1 MEGLSGWGGAATG
14 PERESRM
21 GTWQSPSSDGSPVE
35 GSSKLSSVIW
45 SASPKGSSS
54 EMSES
59 KSISGTGKRFGERDE
74 TQRMRGEGGHMET
87 SYSRKQTH
95 D

>member
-1 MEGLSGWGGAATG
+1 MVTSLS
-14 PERESRM
+14 PC
-21 GTWQSPSSDGSPVE
+21 SDGSPVE

-59 KSISGTGKRFGERDE
+59 KSTSGTGKRFGERDE
-74 TQRMRGEGGHMET
+74 TQRMSGEGGHMET
-87 SYSRKQTH
+87 DYSREQTH
-95 D
+95 DWM

>member
-1 MEGLSGWGGAATG
+1 MG
-14 PERESRM
+14 PEAESRA
-21 GTWQSPSSDGSPVE
+21 GTSQSPSSDSSPLE

-74 TQRMRGEGGHMET
+74 TQRMRGEGGHMGTGYPRE
-87 SYSRKQTH
+87 QTH